1 MLPRNHH
8 HTQQSQ
14 QHITTSR
21 PPTNH
26 HNSNDHITNAF
37 PTPITQI
44 TGEPNYKSLKHLKDQ
59 LKANAAS
66 IPTTLGGGN
75 HGYLGLILSPA
86 VYTTIAATQF
96 VEPIYPGQHPNVPAG
111 TSAANTSTI
120 VRRHTEDLCQWREFK
135 NVNTALKNQ
144 LLTTID
150 DIYVHALKDRHVGY
164 MNQSIC
170 TILQHLF
177 DNFGHITPLELE
189 DNDTK
194 MRTTSDPNSPFDC
207 LIQQVQD
214 GQDYADDGGQPYT
227 AEQLLCIAY
236 TLVFKTGLY
245 FEDCKAWNSRP
256 AAARTWDNFK
266 THFQTAQHLLCDQMR
281 KTKQAGF
288 HSNLAQHQPQHATQP
303 PAEYQEAL
311 INLAYSAAADRELLT
326 KLATSVAAINQ
337 HISQLNHKS
346 PHPPPHV
353 QTDTDSMTTST
364 ALSSVT
370 TSLTN
375 LQQQL
380 TELKKENASL
390 CNSLPRRPRARQDNG
405 NYCWT
410 HGYHV
415 GNKHTSE
422 TCQNKAPGH
431 QDHATRNN
439 TMGSSLANK
448 PDHL

>member
-1 MLPRNHH
+1 M
-8 HTQQSQ
+8 
-14 QHITTSR
+14 TTSV
-21 PPTNH
+21 P
-26 HNSNDHITNAF
+26 SVEDITNAF
-37 PTPITQI
+37 PTPITKI
-44 TGEPNYKSLKHLKDQ
+44 TSEPNYESLKHLKDQ

-86 VYTTIAATQF
+86 AYTTIAATQY

-120 VRRHTEDLCQWREFK
+120 ICRHTEDLRQWRKFK
-135 NVNTALKNQ
+135 NINTTLKNQ
-144 LLTTID
+144 LLTSID
-150 DIYVHALKDRHVGY
+150 DIYVHALKDRHIGY
-164 MNQSIC
+164 MNQSIR

-177 DNFGHITPLELE
+177 DNYGNITPLELE

-194 MRTTSDPNSPFDC
+194 MRATWDPNSPFDC
-207 LIQQVQD
+207 LIQQVED
-214 GQDYADDGGQPYT
+214 SQDYADDGGQPYT
-227 AEQLLCIAY
+227 AEQLLRIAY

-245 FEDCKAWNSRP
+245 FEDCKAWNACP
-256 AAARTWDNFK
+256 TAAHTWDNFK
-266 THFQTAQHLLCDQMR
+266 THFQTAQCLLHDQMR
-281 KTKQAGF
+281 TTKQAGF
-288 HSNLAQHQPQHATQP
+288 HSNLAQQQPQHATQP

-311 INLAYSAAADRELLT
+311 INQASSAAVDRKLLT

-346 PHPPPHV
+346 PQLPPHV

-364 ALSSVT
+364 ALPSVT
-370 TSLTN
+370 TSITD

-380 TELKKENASL
+380 IELKKENASL
-390 CNSLPRRPRARQDNG
+390 RNSRPQQPRARQDNG

-410 HGYHV
+410 HGYRV

-422 TCQNKAPGH
+422 TCQNKAPSH
-431 QDHATRNN
+431 QDHATHDN
-439 TMGSSLANK
+439 TMGGSLANK